1 MKARQRETAF
11 LRQVILYDDTPERRD
26 LEARITQLEREAWCV
41 RRAIWLMAV
50 SSALATAGVC
60 YCAIFLVD
68 FPQNMT
74 LFGTRFMVKAFF
86 ALGLGSLISLLAFV
100 ILAMIYRKELDQ
112 RREECRRLVA
122 RLLESRLGKP
132 CTTPLPG
139 VVKEQEIIVTR
150 REMLVPASESVKL
163 PKPPPVKR
171 HHFSWKDLLHW
182 RTRRHGESK
191 AN

>member
-11 LRQVILYDDTPERRD
+11 LRQVILYDDTPERRE
-26 LEARITQLEREAWCV
+26 LEKRITQLECEAWCV

-50 SSALATAGVC
+50 LSALAMAGVC

-68 FPQNMT
+68 FPKNMT

-100 ILAMIYRKELDQ
+100 VLAMIYRKELDQ

-139 VVKEQEIIVTR
+139 IVKEQEILVTR
-150 REMLVPASESVKL
+150 REMLVPAPESVRL
-163 PKPPPVKR
+163 PKPPGKR
-171 HHFSWKDLLHW
+171 HQFSWKDFLHW

>member
-1 MKARQRETAF
+1 MRARQRETAF

-26 LEARITQLEREAWCV
+26 LESRITQLEREAWCV

-68 FPQNMT
+68 FPKNMT

-100 ILAMIYRKELDQ
+100 VLAIIYRKELDQ

-122 RLLESRLGKP
+122 RLWSLGWASPAPRP
-132 CTTPLPG
+132 CRGLS
-139 VVKEQEIIVTR
+139 KNR
-150 REMLVPASESVKL
+150 RSS
-163 PKPPPVKR
+163 
-171 HHFSWKDLLHW
+171 
-182 RTRRHGESK
+182 
-191 AN
+191 